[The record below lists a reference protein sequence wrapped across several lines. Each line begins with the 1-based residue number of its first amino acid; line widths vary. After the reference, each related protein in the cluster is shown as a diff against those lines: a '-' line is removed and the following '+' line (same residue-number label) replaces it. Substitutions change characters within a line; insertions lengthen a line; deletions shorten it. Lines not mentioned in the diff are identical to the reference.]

1 MNFMTRSITKSL
13 TTKYLTRPMRL
24 EGSFYK
30 IREARQTD
38 NHISVIVELE
48 PEHPIYEGHFPQ
60 QPVVPGVCTMTIVKE
75 CLSEVLG
82 RTCNYESIK
91 ECKFTSALIPS
102 EGLRL
107 NLEFDVL
114 EDMQIKGTVCRAD
127 DGQTVI
133 KLKAKLN

>member
-1 MNFMTRSITKSL
+1 
-13 TTKYLTRPMRL
+13 MRL

-30 IREARQTD
+30 IVETERTD
-38 NHISVIVELE
+38 NHISAIVELE

-75 CLSEVLG
+75 CISAVLG
-82 RTCNYESIK
+82 RTCNYESIR

-107 NLEFDVL
+107 NLQFDVS
-114 EDMQIKGTVCRAD
+114 EDMQIKGTVSRAD

-133 KLKAKLN
+133 KLKAGLN